1 MEITLNNL
9 FGIIKDVFELFIS
22 LIKVFLDWLLNVN
35 LTNFIISIFF
45 IYLAYK
51 ISQKLNDLMMVY
63 VKKKKLNKD
72 HSQTISYISTFVFIL
87 LLIIFAFN
95 YFS

>member
-1 MEITLNNL
+1 MEITLNNI

-22 LIKVFLDWLLNVN
+22 LIKVFFDWLLNVN

-45 IYLAYK
+45 IYLAHK
-51 ISQKLNDLMMVY
+51 VSQKLNELMTIY

-72 HSQTISYISTFVFIL
+72 LSQPISYVSTFVFYLI
-87 LLIIFAFN
+87 LIIFAFL
-95 YFS
+95 YF